1 MLSDTGFTEFT
12 AHSKSNTR
20 MPYAYEGPAT
30 VTVMALYQDH
40 PPVELTTFELPV
52 LLSNEGPGRVRI
64 VYGHYLQGP
73 KDANAL
79 RVMLPDGLML
89 HGPIIDGRNEPA
101 GGWLEFDVKEYDLS
115 IAEPPNLNGWKW
127 V

>member
-1 MLSDTGFTEFT
+1 MS
-12 AHSKSNTR
+12 
-20 MPYAYEGPAT
+20 YAYEGPAT
-30 VTVMALYQDH
+30 VTVIALYQGH
-40 PPVELTTFELPV
+40 SPIELTTFELPV
-52 LLSNEGPGRVRI
+52 LLSNAFPGRGRI

-89 HGPIIDGRNEPA
+89 HGPIINGRNEPA
-101 GGWLEFDVKEYDLS
+101 GGWLEFDVKQYQLGLPQP
-115 IAEPPNLNGWKW
+115 ANLNGWKW